1 MVCRERSPNMAV
13 HIDPKPDDRADRMVK
28 NPSGYF
34 KDARE
39 RLHAEVVEDMSRQ
52 RDQRKP
58 R

>member
-1 MVCRERSPNMAV
+1 MA
-13 HIDPKPDDRADRMVK
+13 IRINPRPDDRADRMLS

-39 RLHAEVVEDMSRQ
+39 RLNAEVVEDMNHR
-52 RDQRKP
+52 RDQRKS